1 MRRSQCQGCKSTQL
15 VQFLDLGNMPLAGGF
30 LAGSEEIAKEQ
41 TYPLPVHVCESCGL
55 VQTLEVVDPEI
66 MFQNYSFSSSTIGPL
81 VKHFEDYAA
90 WLKQTLNPHSVV
102 EFGCNDGALLK
113 SLEKLG
119 IEAHGVDPS
128 KNITQ
133 LAREKGLQVTT
144 AYFRSEVARTLR
156 ERLGQ
161 VDLITGS
168 NVFAHNHRPELILEA
183 AKTLLKPDGHLC
195 LEVMYAGAL
204 LDELQ
209 WDTLYHEHSAV
220 YSLAS
225 LTNLLQRHGFHVVSA
240 QRIPMHNGSL
250 RVTAGLDPKEPMQAD
265 IVPIQEHEQKRA
277 ITSVQ
282 TWITFGERSRR
293 KIQMV
298 AEIFGQLSR
307 HHRIAAYGASGK
319 ATMWV
324 NACKMDYLLYV
335 VDASPFRAGK
345 LMPGVHTPIVFPNE
359 FKQQPPDYVLITAW
373 NYADVICAKE
383 SWFRGVWS
391 VPLPDVRFF

>member
-1 MRRSQCQGCKSTQL
+1 MRRTQCRGCSSTEL

-30 LAGSEEIAKEQ
+30 LAGPEEIAKEQ

-55 VQTLEVVDPEI
+55 VQTLEVVNPEI

-81 VKHFEDYAA
+81 VKHFEDYAV
-90 WLKQTLNPHSVV
+90 WLKQKLNPHSVV
-102 EFGCNDGALLK
+102 EFGCNDGVLLK
-113 SLEKLG
+113 PLEKLG
-119 IEAHGVDPS
+119 IKAHGVDPS

-144 AYFRSEVARTLR
+144 AYFGPEAAQNLR

-168 NVFAHNHRPELILEA
+168 NVFAHNDRPELILEGV
-183 AKTLLKPDGHLC
+183 KTLLKPDGHLC

-209 WDTLYHEHSAV
+209 WDTLYHEHSVV

-225 LTNLLQRHGFHVVSA
+225 LTNLLQRYGFHIVSA
-240 QRIPMHNGSL
+240 QRTPMHNGSL
-250 RVTAGLDPKEPMQAD
+250 RVTAALDPKEPVQMDVATLQAYE
-265 IVPIQEHEQKRA
+265 QEQA
-277 ITSVQ
+277 ITSPQ
-282 TWITFGERSRR
+282 TWITFGERSKR
-293 KIQMV
+293 KIQVV
-298 AEIFGQLSR
+298 AEVFDQLSR

-335 VDASPFRAGK
+335 VDASPLRAGK
-345 LMPGVHTPIVFPNE
+345 LMPGTHTPIVFPDE
-359 FKQQPPDYVLITAW
+359 FKQQPPDYILITAW
-373 NYADVICAKE
+373 NYAEVICPKE
-383 SWFRGVWS
+383 SWFRGIWS
-391 VPLPDVRFF
+391 VPLPGLRFF